1 MNAVTLAARRGPVE
15 RTLGILELVAER
27 GGASARELS
36 AALGLP
42 LPTVYRLAKE
52 LVDAD
57 YLVHIR
63 SESRYELG
71 YKLHR
76 LGLSLHRQVGLSRM
90 LTDEIGRLHESTG
103 FAAYLSILRGAELVI
118 VHVVDSPDCPRLQ
131 PMRFGFH
138 EAPHA
143 TAFGK
148 ILLADLTTEERDT
161 YLARHGLRALTAN
174 TITERPTLDEHLDA
188 IARNGLAW
196 EREEFLAGWGCA
208 AVPVRGGDS
217 ALLGAVAVSA
227 QPQRFVGCEDRVAAR
242 LRQVASRVGAGLRGP
257 STAVG

>member
-1 MNAVTLAARRGPVE
+1 MAAVTLAARRGPVE

-36 AALGLP
+36 AAPGLP

-52 LVDAD
+52 LVDTD

-76 LGLSLHRQVGLSRM
+76 LGLSLHRQVGLSRA

-131 PMRFGFH
+131 PCASASTRPRTPPPSGRSCW
-138 EAPHA
+138 PTCPPRSA
-143 TAFGK
+143 TCTSPG
-148 ILLADLTTEERDT
+148 T
-161 YLARHGLRALTAN
+161 
-174 TITERPTLDEHLDA
+174 
-188 IARNGLAW
+188 
-196 EREEFLAGWGCA
+196 GCG
-208 AVPVRGGDS
+208 R
-217 ALLGAVAVSA
+217 
-227 QPQRFVGCEDRVAAR
+227 
-242 LRQVASRVGAGLRGP
+242 
-257 STAVG
+257 